1 MILNV
6 FFYFFFVVLQQH
18 RGAQLELKQLAINV
32 AHIGW
37 IVEVASTTT
46 YGIES
51 IDCLFNLLKYF
62 MFTS

>member
-1 MILNV
+1 MY
-6 FFYFFFVVLQQH
+6 FFTSFFFVLQKQH
-18 RGAQLELKQLAINV
+18 RGAQLELKQPAINV

-37 IVEVASTTT
+37 MVEVASTTT

-62 MFTS
+62 MFTF